1 MGVHVKLLFF
11 NVGWMERYQGL
22 QAGDEIVGG
31 GSYVKTEGRGN
42 EVCNFAEVN
51 GTLYGYV
58 QPPGWQI
65 DIGRLGAQPNDDEVS
80 GITVVWTATRPTG
93 GTAVIGW
100 YKDATVFRSYQKFS
114 RASKLHR
121 KNGVDGY
128 WVSTAAG
135 SGNLLSVDERTCEI
149 PRQVKGGMGQSN
161 VWYADSP
168 QSAEIV
174 ARVEALING
183 KRSTVASRKGARGKQ
198 DQERKAEIERAAIR
212 ACCEHFERL
221 GYLVK
226 SVEKDNLGWDLEASS
241 GKTVLRIEVKGLSST
256 IFSIELTP
264 NEYRAFAE
272 KSESYRLA
280 VVTSALIDPELSVC
294 RYSPEQKIWVIE
306 GDAERSLEI
315 QTKQSASV
323 RCS

>member
-1 MGVHVKLLFF
+1 MKLLFF
-11 NVGWMERYQGL
+11 NIGWMEWYQGL
-22 QAGDEIVGG
+22 QTGDAIVGG

-42 EVCNFAEVN
+42 EVCNFAAVN
-51 GTLYGYV
+51 GALYGYV

-65 DIGRLGAQPNDDEVS
+65 NIDRMGAQPDDETIS

-100 YKDATVFRSYQKFS
+100 YKNATVFRSYQKFARPS
-114 RASKLHR
+114 ELHH
-121 KNGVDGY
+121 KNDVDGY
-128 WVSTAAG
+128 WVRAAVG
-135 SGNLLSVDERTCEI
+135 DGKLLSVDERTCEI

-168 QSAEIV
+168 QSAAIV
-174 ARVEALING
+174 ARVQALVEG
-183 KRSTVASRKGARGKQ
+183 KRVKSPTTKAARSKQ
-198 DQERKAEIERAAIR
+198 DQERKAEIERTAIR
-212 ACCEHFERL
+212 ICCEHFENL

-241 GKTVLRIEVKGLSST
+241 GKTVLRIEVKGLSGSA
-256 IFSIELTP
+256 FYIELTP
-264 NEYRAFAE
+264 NEYRAF
-272 KSESYRLA
+272 SEQSEAYRLA
-280 VVTSALIDPELSVC
+280 VVTSALGNPVLSVC
-294 RYSPEQKIWVIE
+294 RYSTEQKNWVVDGHI
-306 GDAERSLEI
+306 AKFLKI